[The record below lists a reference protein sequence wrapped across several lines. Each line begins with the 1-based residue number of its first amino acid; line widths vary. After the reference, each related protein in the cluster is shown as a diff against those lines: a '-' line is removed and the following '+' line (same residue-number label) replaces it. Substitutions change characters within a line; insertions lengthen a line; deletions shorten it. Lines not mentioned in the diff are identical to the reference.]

1 MWKRQL
7 STTEMKRE
15 EMQNQVHSGGK
26 LIILLEFARLASLSD
41 NFVLTIL
48 DRPGGWYRI
57 DKLSR
62 SGPACTLFIFPTPIP
77 GQTVIVEEG

>member
-26 LIILLEFARLASLSD
+26 LIILLEFARPASETTSYLP
-41 NFVLTIL
+41 FLIL
-48 DRPGGWYRI
+48 DRWLVSDGQAVKVWTCVHPLHISNPHSRTDCYR
-57 DKLSR
+57 
-62 SGPACTLFIFPTPIP
+62 
-77 GQTVIVEEG
+77 

>member
-1 MWKRQL
+1 MWERQL

-26 LIILLEFARLASLSD
+26 LIILLEFARPASLSD

-48 DRPGGWYRI
+48 D
-57 DKLSR
+57 S
-62 SGPACTLFIFPTPIP
+62 
-77 GQTVIVEEG
+77 